1 MMRKLSKDVAITR
14 CLHWCGTDSM
24 VWNHHDMKSCFADSQ
39 NKSSVAQLASAS
51 DCYTSGYQEV
61 GSSSLPGGGCFLF
74 CLLHLFCRFLR
85 LISRGKLL
93 FMYSEVLF
101 CHDYVLETIK
111 ENRRF
116 LGYSHIN
123 GFFRLRPHVLY
134 EPALCC
140 PYWLNFPVLQLL
152 TYGLA
157 YSISILY
164 TITRKKQQDLNH
176 KQKPTTSQLC
186 RHTNYS
192 TLFSFFVYTA
202 HTASFSTFLSHKAG
216 VAVIVKV

>member
-51 DCYTSGYQEV
+51 DCYISGYQEV

-134 EPALCC
+134 ESALCC
-140 PYWLNFPVLQLL
+140 PYWLNFPVL
-152 TYGLA
+152 
-157 YSISILY
+157 
-164 TITRKKQQDLNH
+164 
-176 KQKPTTSQLC
+176 
-186 RHTNYS
+186 
-192 TLFSFFVYTA
+192 
-202 HTASFSTFLSHKAG
+202 
-216 VAVIVKV
+216 